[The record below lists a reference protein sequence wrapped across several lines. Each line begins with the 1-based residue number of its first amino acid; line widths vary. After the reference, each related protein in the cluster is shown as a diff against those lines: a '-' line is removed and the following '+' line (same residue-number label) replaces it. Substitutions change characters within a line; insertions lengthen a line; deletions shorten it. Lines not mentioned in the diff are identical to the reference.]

1 MQETD
6 EHGEAYDDDDCCD
19 DVNVSECKQST
30 NEEAF
35 TDNTKKWPCL
45 HFWSRM
51 FADGERHFVALDLL
65 FVSTT
70 GACHCA
76 RSWVVNEL
84 LEYNEK

>member
-1 MQETD
+1 MRM
-6 EHGEAYDDDDCCD
+6 AKLIIIIMS
-19 DVNVSECKQST
+19 NVIECKQST

-35 TDNTKKWPCL
+35 TDKTKKWLCR

-51 FADGERHFVALDLL
+51 YVDRERHFVALDLL
-65 FVSTT
+65 FVSTN

-76 RSWVVNEL
+76 RSGVVNEL